1 MIKPLRL
8 VVFDLD
14 GTIVDS
20 KSNIIWAVNEV
31 ARIMGLPAPPAD
43 EVPRVIG
50 LSLTEALARLFPDID
65 PTTLQMLDREY
76 REAFVRMRA
85 SPGYQEPLFEGT
97 LEVLDQLDKAGF
109 LLGIATGKAKRG
121 VDHVL
126 KRHGL
131 ESRFVTV
138 QHADNAPGKPH
149 PGMVLQAMAET
160 GVEPRHTVMIGD
172 TSYDIQMA
180 RSAGASAIGVSWGN
194 HPVRELQAAG
204 AHRLIDRLSDLLHAA
219 EALTAPILTPS

>member
-109 LLGIATGKAKRG
+109 LLGIRT
-121 VDHVL
+121 
-126 KRHGL
+126 
-131 ESRFVTV
+131 SVTRRPPV
-138 QHADNAPGKPH
+138 SAP
-149 PGMVLQAMAET
+149 ML
-160 GVEPRHTVMIGD
+160 
-172 TSYDIQMA
+172 
-180 RSAGASAIGVSWGN
+180 ASC
-194 HPVRELQAAG
+194 
-204 AHRLIDRLSDLLHAA
+204 HAA
-219 EALTAPILTPS
+219 TLPAA